1 MLRAED
7 DIHLFGVSYR
17 RIFKGLGAATIALAV
32 LLVVYLPVAR
42 MGFSDRPGPPGL
54 LDTAT
59 NHWTRLFVIT
69 VMLGLTAAAATLT
82 IYAYYLTR
90 ERLAKVQNT
99 AKAIMDSLVGG
110 VLTLDLAGR
119 ITIINPAA
127 LRILEL
133 DRAETVDLEVITQ
146 KCPDVGALIRVALQG
161 RAHAQECD
169 ATFVNSKGHQVHVST
184 TISEQLDS
192 VGTAVG
198 LVVLIKDVTKLIA
211 MEQELRKRDR
221 LAAAGSLAAG
231 VAHEIRNPLSALD
244 LNLKLLR
251 DELSTPTAS
260 ALEVD
265 SYFEILAA
273 EIKRLQKITS
283 SFLQLSRPE
292 RLVRNILPI
301 NEPLKQVL
309 QLLETE
315 AREKGVSF
323 TLDLAGQA
331 APVYADRNKLE
342 QLFLN
347 VIINALQAMPNGGR
361 IGVQTAVVDQ
371 DGGNAVSIAITDEGL
386 GIPRENIPRLF
397 DPYFTTRPE
406 GTGLGLAIA
415 ERIATDHGGNILV
428 DSKPGRGTTMTIVL
442 PLVETKELSV
452 TG

>member
-1 MLRAED
+1 MLRAQED
-7 DIHLFGVSYR
+7 IRLFGVSYR
-17 RIFKGLGAATIALAV
+17 RIFKGLGAAMIALAV
-32 LLVVYLPVAR
+32 PLLVYLPVAR
-42 MGFSDRPGPPGL
+42 VGSSDHAVAYGL

-59 NHWTRLFVIT
+59 NHWTRLFVMT
-69 VMLGLTAAAATLT
+69 AMLGITAAAGTLT

-90 ERLAKVQNT
+90 ERLSKVQNT

-110 VLTLDLAGR
+110 VLTLDLSGH
-119 ITIINPAA
+119 ITIINHAA

-133 DRAETVDLEVITQ
+133 DQAETVDLEVIAQ
-146 KCPDVGALIRVALQG
+146 KCPEVGALIRAALQG
-161 RAHAQECD
+161 QAHAQEDD
-169 ATFVNSKGHQVHVST
+169 ATFVNSRGHQVHVRT
-184 TISEQLDS
+184 TISEQRDS

-251 DELSTPTAS
+251 DEISMPTAS
-260 ALEVD
+260 RSEID
-265 SYFEILAA
+265 SYFEILTA
-273 EIKRLQKITS
+273 EIRRLQKITS

-292 RLVRNILPI
+292 PLVRNIIPI
-301 NEPLKQVL
+301 HDPLTQVL
-309 QLLETE
+309 RLLETE

-323 TLDLAGQA
+323 ILDLAVQA

-347 VIINALQAMPNGGR
+347 ILINALQAMPNGGSISVR
-361 IGVQTAVVDQ
+361 TVLVDQ
-371 DGGNAVSIAITDEGL
+371 DGGSAVSIAITDEGV

-415 ERIATDHGGNILV
+415 DRIATDHGGNILV
-428 DSKPGRGTTMTIVL
+428 DSKPGSGTTMTIVL
-442 PLVETKELSV
+442 PLIDTKELSV
-452 TG
+452 AR